1 MNRLYKLSTT
11 LITLLFW
18 VMVGIAQPT
27 AITVQSDIEHPL
39 YLYLNGEQIN
49 KIPTSKVEA
58 HDLVLTDYQ
67 MKIEFRD
74 ITQPILNETVKPK
87 PGKNNIYKVK
97 VDTLKGQHQLEL
109 YETLKPSDVNEFSES
124 YYHMPNYYGK
134 LGCAWPVDESEHE
147 NLLNNLKAQ
156 EIEAPMIFKIRS
168 FVSSRCLTVDQFKP
182 ILVLVKDE
190 HEKEELA
197 KFAYSYLYDRENFS
211 ELFSAFQYP
220 QTVAD
225 IERYIQEN
233 TGKRL

>member
-1 MNRLYKLSTT
+1 
-11 LITLLFW
+11 
-18 VMVGIAQPT
+18 MVGSTQPT
-27 AITVQSDIEHPL
+27 TITVQSNIEHPF

-67 MKIEFRD
+67 MRIEFRD
-74 ITQPILNETVKPK
+74 ITQPILKETVKPK
-87 PGKNNIYKVK
+87 SGKNSIYKVK
-97 VDTLKGQHQLEL
+97 IDTLKKQHRLEL
-109 YETLKPSDVNEFSES
+109 YETLKPSDVSEFSES
-124 YYHMPNYYGK
+124 YYHMPDYEGK

-147 NLLNNLKAQ
+147 DLLNNLKGQ
-156 EIEAPMIFKIRS
+156 EIEAPMLFKIRS

-182 ILVLVKDE
+182 ILALVEEE

-211 ELFSAFQYP
+211 ELYSEFQYS

-225 IERYIQEN
+225 IKRYIQKH
-233 TGKRL
+233 TGNRR